1 MTNNRITLYSGFALV
16 IIISLLAN
24 YFIYSIHDKKIAVV
38 DAVKLFNGF
47 NMKKELE
54 KEAEG
59 KLKYFSAQ
67 VDSLEGQIKLANYG
81 KDTAVRRSL
90 IQKYLITKRELEN
103 QYSQSNQLINEMVW
117 KRLNPLIDEYGK
129 KEGFHLII
137 GANGMGSVLY
147 NDNYFDKTEEVIQ
160 YVNKN
165 YEN

>member
-1 MTNNRITLYSGFALV
+1 MTTSRIKQYSGFAVV
-16 IIISLLAN
+16 IIISILAN
-24 YFIYSIHDKKIAVV
+24 YFISANHDKKIAVV

-47 NMKKELE
+47 TMKKELE
-54 KEAEG
+54 KEAEV
-59 KLKYFSAQ
+59 KLKYFSLQ
-67 VDSLEGQIKLANYG
+67 VDSLDGQIKLAGYG
-81 KDTAVRRSL
+81 KDSAVRRSL

-103 QYSQSNQLINEMVW
+103 QYNQSNQLINEMVW

-129 KEGFHLII
+129 KNGFHLII

>member
-1 MTNNRITLYSGFALV
+1 MTTSRIKQYSGFAVV
-16 IIISLLAN
+16 IIISVLAN
-24 YFIYSIHDKKIAVV
+24 YFISANHDKKIAVV

-47 NMKKELE
+47 TMKKELE

-59 KLKYFSAQ
+59 KLKYFSSQ
-67 VDSLEGQIKLANYG
+67 VDSLDGQIKLAGYG
-81 KDTAVRRSL
+81 KDSAVRRSL

-103 QYSQSNQLINEMVW
+103 QYNQSNQLINEMVW

-129 KEGFHLII
+129 KNGFHLII